1 MRTYTLFTCL
11 LVTTTFFSCKAP
23 APEEPKDEFLE
34 LSGNPSRDKFVESE
48 MESKDYTVRRFNN
61 LDLAEFVDLNNEKGE
76 IIIQYTAVA
85 KTGDK
90 PMQTKTILES
100 KENFARLAV
109 VDLVSGSAVW
119 EKKFPI
125 VDTQTDS
132 LTIQKFSSLQACID
146 DFMCKNQCEL
156 EALANKTCETQF
168 AALTCCLSNGQCFSV
183 HLVFPPTSIRCL
195 IRPPFDFP
203 VNFKGLILS
212 K

>member
-1 MRTYTLFTCL
+1 MRTYSLFVCL
-11 LVTTTFFSCKAP
+11 LVASTFLNCTAP
-23 APEEPKDEFLE
+23 TPEMPKDEFLE
-34 LSGNPSRDKFVESE
+34 LSGNPSLDKFVESE

-61 LDLAEFVDLNNEKGE
+61 ISLTEFVDLNNVKGE
-76 IIIQYTAVA
+76 IVIQYTAVA

-100 KENFARLAV
+100 NEKSGRLAV
-109 VDLVSGSAVW
+109 VDLVSGKAVW
-119 EKKFPI
+119 EKEFPK
-125 VDTQTDS
+125 VDTKTDS
-132 LTIQKFSSLQACID
+132 LTVQKFNSLQACID

-156 EALANKTCETQF
+156 EALANKKCETQF

-203 VNFKGLILS
+203 VNFKGVILS